1 MPAKVRDILS
11 LFRGKRIAIVLA
23 AAGIV
28 VFVVLGGHHKIL
40 TFAVGEM
47 EAFLLGAADRQ
58 ASEPIEIADII
69 EVAPTEQDILPG
81 RAVLVEMAAAEA
93 VAASVDAQTD
103 EPQTKPGAEVA
114 GQTVGADTSAVESL
128 PGEDQDLPGRTMK
141 VYTASFLR
149 DPFYSLISADQEHPT
164 KLLDVGRATMVGSVW
179 GETGIIAL
187 LEDDR
192 DRSFALKVGDRVVNG
207 RVVAVTPASI
217 TFSITMFGLTKSV
230 TLELS
235 EEGEW

>member
-1 MPAKVRDILS
+1 MNMPAKVRDILR

-28 VFVVLGGHHKIL
+28 VFVVLGGHQKIL
-40 TFAVGEM
+40 SLAVGEM
-47 EAFLLGAADRQ
+47 EAFLLGAVDRQ
-58 ASEPIEIADII
+58 GSEAIEIADIV
-69 EVAPTEQDILPG
+69 EMAPTEQDILPG
-81 RAVLVEMAAAEA
+81 SAVLAEMAAAEA
-93 VAASVDAQTD
+93 LAASVDAQTD
-103 EPQTKPGAEVA
+103 EPQTKAAEI
-114 GQTVGADTSAVESL
+114 DTSAVEPPL
-128 PGEDQDLPGRTMK
+128 GEDLDLPGRKMK

-149 DPFYSLISADQEHPT
+149 DPFYSLISADEEHPT
-164 KLLDVGRATMVGSVW
+164 RLLDVGRAKMVGSVW

-192 DRSFALKVGDRVVNG
+192 DRSFALKVGDRVING